1 MLIKTHKETDY
12 LFHSE
17 IYVPGKSLGWS
28 AGVGSS
34 LNTLPAAQQRR
45 DECTDEVRN
54 GSEHYMIRH

>member
-34 LNTLPAAQQRR
+34 LNTLPVAQQ
-45 DECTDEVRN
+45 
-54 GSEHYMIRH
+54 